1 MSTGLTDHDVGPAD
15 QINWNTHVVADRAI
29 TKGKNVTLTVPRFL
43 TLTATTPPSERAERN
58 NEDEH
63 PLAQ

>member
-1 MSTGLTDHDVGPAD
+1 MNTFLIVVVTVIVVGA
-15 QINWNTHVVADRAI
+15 VVADRAI

-43 TLTATTPPSERAERN
+43 TLTATTPPSERVERN
-58 NEDEH
+58 NEDER

>member
-1 MSTGLTDHDVGPAD
+1 MNTFLIVVVTVIVVGA
-15 QINWNTHVVADRAI
+15 IVADRAI

-43 TLTATTPPSERAERN
+43 TLTATTPPSERVERN
-58 NEDEH
+58 NEDER